1 MHKRTGEWRALGIA
15 EPRSLVCILHFAC
28 CVARPLGIVGTL
40 FAAVV
45 AAATP
50 SYAQADVSGTWQSR
64 FGVVNVYPE
73 DQTERGPG
81 PELGDY
87 LGLPISDA
95 ARQFA
100 DSWDPSRI
108 TLPEEQCR
116 VHVSPYIYRGPL
128 NLRMWEERD
137 PKTQA
142 LIAIKHYISTYEQ
155 TRTIWMDGRPHPGP
169 NEAHTW
175 MGFSTGRYDGD
186 MLVIETT
193 HLKQGWLRRNGLPMS
208 DQAKMTEYLVRRD
221 DLLTHVFILVD
232 PVYLTE
238 PLIKSEEFMR
248 APREVPARNWLWV
261 CYPVVEIAGRPA
273 GEVPA
278 YLPGEHPFKSEF
290 ARRHGI
296 PEIATRGGAPTMY
309 PEFQKVIEQAPKPLP
324 LPAATGSR

>member
-1 MHKRTGEWRALGIA
+1 MRRLALAIA
-15 EPRSLVCILHFAC
+15 VFLLP
-28 CVARPLGIVGTL
+28 VAT
-40 FAAVV
+40 AH
-45 AAATP
+45 
-50 SYAQADVSGTWQSR
+50 AQADMSGVWQPR
-64 FGVVNVYPE
+64 AAGGNYFE

-128 NLRMWEERD
+128 NLRIWEEKD
-137 PKTQA
+137 PKTQN

-169 NEAHTW
+169 NAPHTW
-175 MGFSTGRYDGD
+175 MGFSTGHYEGD

-221 DLLTHVFILVD
+221 ELLTHTFILTD

-238 PLIKSEEFMR
+238 PLIKSEEFWH
-248 APREVPARNWLWV
+248 APRLLLERNWLWV
-261 CYPVVEIAGRPA
+261 CYPVVEIANRPV

-278 YLPGEHPFKSEF
+278 YMPGEHPFKAEF
-290 ARRHGI
+290 AQRHGI
-296 PEIATRGGAPTMY
+296 PEIATRGGAETMY
-309 PEFQKVIEQAPKPLP
+309 PEFQKVLEKAPKPP
-324 LPAATGSR
+324 PFVTPTTSSR

>member
-1 MHKRTGEWRALGIA
+1 MIRRTATDNPSPKSTIKNQ
-15 EPRSLVCILHFAC
+15 RSK
-28 CVARPLGIVGTL
+28 IVL
-40 FAAVV
+40 RLLWLASAFLVV
-45 AAATP
+45 AVKSAH
-50 SYAQADVSGTWQSR
+50 AQADMSGVWQSR
-64 FGVVNVYPE
+64 SAGANYFE
-73 DQTERGPG
+73 DQAERGPG

-128 NLRMWEERD
+128 NLRIWEEKD
-137 PKTQA
+137 PKTQN

-169 NEAHTW
+169 NAPHTW
-175 MGFSTGRYDGD
+175 MGFSTGHYEGD

-221 DLLTHVFILVD
+221 ALLTHIFILTD

-238 PLIKSEEFMR
+238 PLIKSEEFWH
-248 APREVPARNWLWV
+248 APRLLLERNWLWV
-261 CYPVVEIAGRPA
+261 CYPVVEIANRPA

-278 YLPGEHPFKSEF
+278 YMPGEHPFKSEF
-290 ARRHGI
+290 AQRHGI
-296 PEIATRGGAPTMY
+296 PDAATRGGAETMY
-309 PEFQKVIEQAPKPLP
+309 PEFQKVLEKTPKPP
-324 LPAATGSR
+324 PFVKPATSSR

>member
-1 MHKRTGEWRALGIA
+1 MRLHSSITVLALA
-15 EPRSLVCILHFAC
+15 VLWL
-28 CVARPLGIVGTL
+28 
-40 FAAVV
+40 AASSP
-45 AAATP
+45 AF
-50 SYAQADVSGTWQSR
+50 AQAPAVGADFVGVWQPR
-64 FGVVNVYPE
+64 YQE
-73 DQTERGPG
+73 DQPERIPG
-81 PELGDY
+81 PELRDY

-128 NLRMWEERD
+128 NLRIWEEKD
-137 PKTQA
+137 PKTQN

-169 NEAHTW
+169 NAPHTW
-175 MGFSTGRYDGD
+175 MGFSTGHYEGD

-221 DLLTHVFILVD
+221 NLLTHIFILTD

-238 PLIKSEEFMR
+238 PLIKSEEFWH
-248 APREVPARNWLWV
+248 APRLLLERNWLWV
-261 CYPVVEIAGRPA
+261 CYPVVEIANRPA
-273 GEVPA
+273 GDVPA
-278 YLPGEHPFKSEF
+278 YMPGEHPFKSEF
-290 ARRHGI
+290 AQRHGV
-296 PEIATRGGAPTMY
+296 PEIATRGGAETMY
-309 PEFQKVIEQAPKPLP
+309 PEFQKVLEKTPKPP
-324 LPAATGSR
+324 PFVKPATSSR